1 MLTPAVRPAAALY
14 STAAKST
21 SKPTAGAEF
30 RDLFSPKKIKK
41 NWESYQLSSEH
52 KEEINVISKWHDRAL
67 SLIKLSEA
75 SKTLKTTVPGSS
87 CMLQNGSTVSAPS
100 KLIKE
105 VQQKS
110 VQTKCIYFVVSF
122 VCLLQSAEND

>member
-1 MLTPAVRPAAALY
+1 M
-14 STAAKST
+14 
-21 SKPTAGAEF
+21 
-30 RDLFSPKKIKK
+30 
-41 NWESYQLSSEH
+41 SSED